1 MRMILTV
8 LALLLV
14 GGCGSAQVAEGAM
27 GDGFTAVAQD
37 GRLVLRNGLSAP
49 VHYTA
54 IEEETAALVDL
65 HFDPN
70 QWPAVPA
77 GSEVRVPFDS
87 VMGYSPEARTVIVH
101 WWSGGTYGQALRV
114 PLR

>member
-1 MRMILTV
+1 MRVMRMV
-8 LALLLV
+8 AALLLA

-27 GDGFTAVAQD
+27 GDGFTATAAD
-37 GRLVLRNGLSAP
+37 GRLILRNGLSAP

-65 HFDPN
+65 HFDPT
-70 QWPAVPA
+70 QWPSVPA
-77 GSEVRVPFDS
+77 GSEARIPLDS
-87 VMGYSPEARTVIVH
+87 VMGYTPEARTAVVH
-101 WWSGGTYGQALRV
+101 WWTGGTYGEVLRV

>member
-1 MRMILTV
+1 MRMIVTV

-14 GGCGSAQVAEGAM
+14 SGCGSAQVAEGAM
-27 GDGFTAVAQD
+27 GDGFSAAVAD
-37 GRLVLRNGLSAP
+37 GRLVLRNGLPQA

-65 HFDPN
+65 HFDPT
-70 QWPAVPA
+70 QWPSVAA
-77 GSEVRVPFDS
+77 RGEVRIPLDS
-87 VMGYSPEARTVIVH
+87 VMGYTPDARTAIVH
-101 WWSGGTYGQALRV
+101 WWTGGTYGQPLRV